1 VPPPQLALLKWPNDV
16 LVGRPS
22 WPASC
27 WKGWGRPWW
36 WAWVNLAQAPQ
47 IEGARRWRFP
57 LGPAPDRDSFASLAS
72 HFSNEL
78 ALWRDYGLAALARR
92 WQAVAHPP
100 GTRLAVT
107 DAAGGVL
114 EGSLPGWTRGRCA

>member
-1 VPPPQLALLKWPNDV
+1 MAQRCAGGAAKLAGILLER
-16 LVGRPS
+16 VGQ
-22 WPASC
+22 AVVV
-27 WKGWGRPWW
+27 GVG
-36 WAWVNLAQAPQ
+36 VNLAQAPQ

-57 LGPAPDRDSFASLAS
+57 PGPAPDRDSFAASLAS